1 MAQAPDEGLQP
12 TNIIE
17 TGFAFWR
24 SKVLLTAVG
33 MELFTVLAGRSMT
46 GAQIGAELNLHD
58 RGVFDFLDTLVALG
72 FLERDGDGPDGLY
85 RNGGEAA
92 AFLDKTQE
100 GYIGDILEMCN
111 FRLFRFWADL
121 DEALRTGR
129 PQNEVKH
136 TGKPIFDELYSDPGA
151 LEQFMRAMHAISAD
165 NFAKF
170 ADEFDFSRYQ
180 TLCDAGGASGLLSI
194 AVARANPHMR
204 CVSFDLP
211 VVQPIAQ
218 RSIEKA
224 GVSDRVSAVAGDFF
238 ADPLPSADVVTMGMI
253 LHDWNLEKKMN
264 LIRTAYDALPKG
276 GAFVA
281 IEMLIDDARR
291 ENADGLMMSLNMLI
305 EFGDAFD
312 YTGADFARWCREVGF
327 ERVEVLPLAG
337 PSSAA
342 IAYK

>member
-1 MAQAPDEGLQP
+1 MAEAPGAKLEP
-12 TNIIE
+12 TYILE

-33 MELFTVLAGRSMT
+33 MELFTVLSGRSMT
-46 GAQIGAELNLHD
+46 GAQLGAELTLHE
-58 RGVFDFLDTLVALG
+58 RGIFDFLDTLVALR
-72 FLERDGDGPDGLY
+72 FLERDGDGPGALY
-85 RNGGEAA
+85 RNGAEAA
-92 AFLDKTQE
+92 VFLDKTQE
-100 GYIGDILEMCN
+100 GYIGGIFEMCN
-111 FRLFRFWADL
+111 TRLFRFWADL
-121 DEALRTGR
+121 DEALRTGE

-136 TGKPIFDELYSDPGA
+136 TGKPIFEELYRDPAA
-151 LEQFMRAMHAISAD
+151 LEQFMRAMHAVSAA

-170 ADEFDFSRYQ
+170 ADAFDFSRFR

-194 AVARANPHMR
+194 AVARSNPHMK

-224 GVSDRVSAVAGDFF
+224 GLTDRVSTIAGDFF
-238 ADPLPSADVVTMGMI
+238 ADPLPPADVITMGMI
-253 LHDWNLEKKMN
+253 LHDWNLDKKMK
-264 LIRTAYDALPKG
+264 LIRAAYDALPKG

-281 IEMLIDDARR
+281 IEALIDDARR
-291 ENADGLMMSLNMLI
+291 ENAQGLMMSLNMLI

-312 YTGADFARWCREVGF
+312 YTGADFAGWCREVGF
-327 ERVEVLPLAG
+327 ERIEILPLAG
-337 PSSAA
+337 SSSAA